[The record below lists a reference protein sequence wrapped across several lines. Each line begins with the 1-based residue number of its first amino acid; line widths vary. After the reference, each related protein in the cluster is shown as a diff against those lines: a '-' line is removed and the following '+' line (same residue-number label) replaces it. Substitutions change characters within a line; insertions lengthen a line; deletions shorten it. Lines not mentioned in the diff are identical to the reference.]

1 MRSKIYTNVYK
12 PKSREFI
19 IDRELR
25 FQTSK
30 NSSKIR
36 GAKLVDSARK
46 FLGYGAQKFTTL
58 ASKYSTVVYK
68 GICKMHSRGH
78 FSSQSGNFSKKKTS
92 SFSRCRLTTTVS
104 QFNELSQCCVTL
116 TTHGLRLRV
125 IRSFPRSLLANDR

>member
-36 GAKLVDSARK
+36 RAKLVDSARK

-78 FSSQSGNFSKKKTS
+78 FSSQSGNFSKKKNEQFFAV
-92 SFSRCRLTTTVS
+92 SFNNNGVTVQRTIAMLCHS
-104 QFNELSQCCVTL
+104 NNARFTVACNSIFSTL
-116 TTHGLRLRV
+116 V
-125 IRSFPRSLLANDR
+125 IG

>member
-36 GAKLVDSARK
+36 RAKLVNSARK
-46 FLGYGAQKFTTL
+46 FLRYGVQKLTTL

-68 GICKMHSRGH
+68 GICKIHSRDH
-78 FSSQSGNFSKKKTS
+78 FSSQSGNFSKKKS